1 MKDPLTEGL
10 KEAGEVLKKVYTD
23 FMKIYEREDK
33 VRDRENWGENQPEPL
48 REIPPMQIVNR
59 MKDICIF
66 YVCRCWLIFSTNMS
80 MESSP

>member
-33 VRDRENWGENQPEPL
+33 SEDKPENVEDSKEESQY
-48 REIPPMQIVNR
+48 RISPMQIVLTG
-59 MKDICIF
+59 
-66 YVCRCWLIFSTNMS
+66 VQ
-80 MESSP
+80 

>member
-33 VRDRENWGENQPEPL
+33 SEDKPKKSRGQQRRKLVSNTTYAD
-48 REIPPMQIVNR
+48 
-59 MKDICIF
+59 C
-66 YVCRCWLIFSTNMS
+66 CRL
-80 MESSP
+80 

>member
-33 VRDRENWGENQPEPL
+33 SEDKPKKVEDSKEESQYRIPL
-48 REIPPMQIVNR
+48 MQIVLTG
-59 MKDICIF
+59 
-66 YVCRCWLIFSTNMS
+66 VQ
-80 MESSP
+80 

>member
-33 VRDRENWGENQPEPL
+33 SEDKPEKV
-48 REIPPMQIVNR
+48 EDS
-59 MKDICIF
+59 KE
-66 YVCRCWLIFSTNMS
+66 
-80 MESSP
+80 ES

>member
-33 VRDRENWGENQPEPL
+33 SEDKPEDKPENVEDSKE
-48 REIPPMQIVNR
+48 
-59 MKDICIF
+59 
-66 YVCRCWLIFSTNMS
+66 
-80 MESSP
+80 ES